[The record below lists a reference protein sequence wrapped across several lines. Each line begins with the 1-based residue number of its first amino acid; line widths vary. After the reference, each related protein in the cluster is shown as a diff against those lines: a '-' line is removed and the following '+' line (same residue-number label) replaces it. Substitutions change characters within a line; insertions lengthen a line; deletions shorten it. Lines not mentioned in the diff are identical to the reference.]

1 MPDSFPVLRTEH
13 LILRLPAPEEACEA
27 LRYSQANLSH
37 LAESGP
43 KPPSDF
49 LTEFYW
55 RNVFI
60 KAREDFHT
68 DAALRLCAFEQQK
81 PETMIATVNFTQ
93 IFRKGAQFAYL
104 GYGVDQSKQGQGYM
118 FEAIS
123 AALQYVFKD
132 MNLHRIMAN
141 YMPSNERSGNLLKRL
156 GFTVEGYARDYLLIN
171 GSWRDHIL
179 TSLTNTKW
187 QDFQENQNRHSQP

>member
-1 MPDSFPVLRTEH
+1 MPDSFPVLQTER
-13 LILRLPAPEEACEA
+13 LILRLPAPEEASEA
-27 LRYSQANLSH
+27 LRYSQENLCH

-43 KPPSDF
+43 KPSDDF

-55 RNVFI
+55 RNI
-60 KAREDFHT
+60 LIRAREDLLA
-68 DAALRLCAFEQQK
+68 DVALRFCVFELDK

-104 GYGVDQSKQGQGYM
+104 GYGVDQQKQGHGYM

-123 AALQYVFKD
+123 AALRYVFD
-132 MNLHRIMAN
+132 EMNLHRIMAN
-141 YMPSNERSGNLLKRL
+141 YMPSNERSGKLLKKL

-179 TSLTNTKW
+179 TSLTNAKWRNLETK
-187 QDFQENQNRHSQP
+187 